1 MVRLNEVNMMYL
13 FLHDYKYK
21 SYTVRDMEPYLKFV
35 LQNHHFKISADG
47 SLQSQI
53 DEYDDVFRECREQ
66 DFKEDEVN
74 FWQYN

>member
-1 MVRLNEVNMMYL
+1 
-13 FLHDYKYK
+13 
-21 SYTVRDMEPYLKFV
+21 MEPYLKFV